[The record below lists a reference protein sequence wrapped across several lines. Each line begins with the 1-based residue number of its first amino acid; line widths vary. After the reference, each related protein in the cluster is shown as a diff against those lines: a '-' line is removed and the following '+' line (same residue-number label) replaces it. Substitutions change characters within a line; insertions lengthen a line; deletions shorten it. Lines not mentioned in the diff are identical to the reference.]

1 MPTAL
6 RSIRLYCIDCCVGS
20 YAEVRECSAESCPC
34 WPYRHGHNPKKCKSG
49 PTSTYVVDEKMYAKK
64 AVFARCLDCSQ
75 RRNSN
80 CHQRECALYDV
91 RHPQN
96 PKIRS
101 KTRSVGPLR
110 RVAG

>member
-1 MPTAL
+1 MTPL
-6 RSIRLYCIDCCVGS
+6 RAIRLYCIDCCLGS
-20 YAEVRECSAESCPC
+20 YAEVRECQAESCPC
-34 WPYRHGHNPKKCKSG
+34 WPYRHGHNPKKSKTG
-49 PTSTYVVDEKMYAKK
+49 ITATYVVDEKMTAKK

-80 CHQRECALYDV
+80 CHIPDCVLYEV

-96 PKIRS
+96 PKNRP
-101 KTRSVGPLR
+101 KTRSGSPLA